1 MARLDY
7 SKMTQ
12 CVRGHD
18 LTLPGALVMEGP
30 RQRCLQCRRARDQKR
45 HLTEAQRERDNLLRK
60 ERRQR
65 KAATHCRQGHKLAGD
80 NLLLVTHYNNGQV
93 ERRCRICNRKRDRKR
108 GGEPSL
114 LECQAE
120 MVRTR
125 ALFALD
131 DLYERASTW
140 WDKQAIREQRRRL
153 EVG

>member
-7 SKMTQ
+7 SKMDR
-12 CVRGHD
+12 CLKGHD
-18 LTLPGALVMEGP
+18 LKLPGALVQEGP
-30 RQRCLQCRRARDQKR
+30 RQRCLQCRRERDQKR
-45 HLTEAQRERDNLLRK
+45 QLTEAQRERDNMLRK

-65 KAATHCRQGHKLAGD
+65 KAATHCRQGHKLTGE

-108 GGEPSL
+108 SGEPSL

-125 ALFALD
+125 QLIALD
-131 DLYERASTW
+131 ILYDRAATHMERT
-140 WDKQAIREQRRRL
+140 AIREARRRL